1 MTKNEAVNAVA
12 KLAEEYVKAGY
23 FTKKQAAGIPS
34 PEQIKIAI
42 KAKEIFETYN
52 LDDNEVECSLK
63 LDYEFANESI

>member
-23 FTKKQAAGIPS
+23 FTKKQAGGIPS
-34 PEQIKIAI
+34 PEQIKII
-42 KAKEIFETYN
+42 TQAKEIFETYN
-52 LDDNEVECSLK
+52 LDDSEVECSLE